1 MNNRTCPVSNRSPHD
16 RRILSF
22 ASAALLAV
30 LLSLPAMAG
39 DQAAGAK
46 RLPAFPGAEGFGMFS
61 RGGRGGEV
69 YVVNN
74 LNGSGPGSLREA
86 VEAEGARIVVFAVGG
101 TIDLDGPL
109 PIRNPYCTIAGQ
121 TAPGGGITLKN
132 GSLIPQAD
140 HLVIRYIRCR
150 PGEQAGDVDAV
161 SIYRPLDEKN
171 PDRPLASNIIL
182 DHVSASWGTDE
193 VLSITGSVDNVTVQ
207 WSIVSEG
214 VTHGYGSLLR
224 PSVECHMSFH
234 HNLYI
239 HNRARNP
246 FAGSYRDKANHCDW
260 RNNVVYNGGRSHG
273 GSNWH
278 KLFPDRWGPEN
289 VGRLRMNYVNN
300 YWIRGPR
307 GDETLFRGGDQATIH
322 QTGNLLDATNNGI
335 FDGVDRGWSVFAN
348 YRHDAVF
355 TRATEEFPYPK
366 VTTDSAE
373 VALARVLDEAGACK
387 PQRDAVDERLI
398 QDVRTG
404 KGRDKVIRTVAEVGG
419 WPELPPGV
427 APADGDRDGMPDA
440 WEKTHGLNP
449 ADAADSRLD
458 PDSDGYTNV
467 EEYLNGTAP
476 CYRSSFVNTL
486 STSRQIPRSFRSRSS
501 GGSWPSGKPW

>member
-1 MNNRTCPVSNRSPHD
+1 MNYKICPVSIRPPQGHRSP
-16 RRILSF
+16 SF
-22 ASAALLAV
+22 AAVALLMV
-30 LLSLPAMAG
+30 LLHLPAVAG
-39 DQAAGAK
+39 DKAAGDK
-46 RLPAFPGAEGFGMFS
+46 QLPAFPGAEGFGMFS

-69 YVVNN
+69 YVVSN
-74 LNGSGPGSLREA
+74 LNGRGPGSLREA
-86 VEAEGARIVVFAVGG
+86 IEAEGARVVVFAVSG
-101 TIDLDGPL
+101 TIDLGGPL
-109 PIRNPYCTIAGQ
+109 PISNPYCTIAGQ

-132 GSLIPQAD
+132 GALIPQAD
-140 HLVIRYIRCR
+140 HLIIRYIRCR

-161 SIYRPLDEKN
+161 SIYRPLDERT
-171 PDRPLASNIIL
+171 PDRPVASNIIL
-182 DHVSASWGTDE
+182 DHVSASWGSDE

-214 VTHGYGSLLR
+214 VTANSYGSLLR
-224 PSVECHMSFH
+224 PSVECHMTFH

-300 YWIRGPR
+300 YWIRGLQ
-307 GDETLFRGGDQATIH
+307 GDETLFRGGDQATIF
-322 QTGNLLDATNNGI
+322 QSGNLFDATNNGV

-355 TRATEEFPYPK
+355 TRAAKEFPYAK
-366 VTTDSAE
+366 VSTDPAE
-373 VALARVLDEAGACK
+373 VALRRVLDEAGASK
-387 PQRDAVDERLI
+387 PQRDAVDDRLV

-404 KGRDKVIRTVAEVGG
+404 AGKIIRAVAEVGG
-419 WPELPPGV
+419 WPKLPQGA
-427 APADGDRDGMPDA
+427 APADGDHDGMPDA
-440 WEKTHGLNP
+440 WEKTHELDPTDPG
-449 ADAADSRLD
+449 DTHLD
-458 PDSDGYTNV
+458 PDADGYTNV
-467 EEYLNGTAP
+467 EEYLNGTDPTEYVHHRAT
-476 CYRSSFVNTL
+476 V
-486 STSRQIPRSFRSRSS
+486 FR
-501 GGSWPSGKPW
+501 